1 MTDLRLLTFDYPP
14 LDGGIARLCAHLA
27 VALEDEGVK
36 VEVITVPAP
45 AGIEGL
51 ARPRVRTV
59 TMPALRP
66 IREVA
71 AVTRMRVAGGVPVL
85 AATWYPEGLIA
96 QLSGARRVAVMA
108 LGGELFP
115 PAGIWRRWWWPRLGR
130 RVLESASAVVA
141 ISRYTSDLVRLVA
154 PQAQTEFVPLA
165 VDEALFSPEDRGD
178 ARRCWGLSN
187 SVTVLLSVSRIQRF
201 KGHDTVLQAIAML
214 PPKQRENLVYVV
226 AGKGHAEKELRDLAD
241 DLDVADNVRWLGF
254 VPEQQLPSLYRAADL
269 FVLCT
274 REEPGIRAVE
284 GFGLVFLEAQSCGVP
299 AIGTDCGGIP
309 DAVED
314 GNGGWLVPPGD
325 SEALAELLGRLVVS
339 PGEIREMG
347 ELARNRVLNGFT
359 WQQYARRLLVALE
372 RRGVFP
378 DG

>member
-1 MTDLRLLTFDYPP
+1 
-14 LDGGIARLCAHLA
+14 
-27 VALEDEGVK
+27 
-36 VEVITVPAP
+36 
-45 AGIEGL
+45 
-51 ARPRVRTV
+51 
-59 TMPALRP
+59 
-66 IREVA
+66 
-71 AVTRMRVAGGVPVL
+71 
-85 AATWYPEGLIA
+85 
-96 QLSGARRVAVMA
+96 
-108 LGGELFP
+108 
-115 PAGIWRRWWWPRLGR
+115 
-130 RVLESASAVVA
+130 VLESASAVVA